1 MILWFLGFWVVL
13 EKSWVDIPRVIL
25 GAKALVFFAIP
36 LLMPKGHDGSRK
48 WGHKIVLLGVGP
60 PYLAKFVNITHKTRD
75 YGRYGYGSIP
85 INTIFRGMNIHLPA
99 ILMFTRGTRFWHT
112 AIYRTRQFSVALGVA
127 KDLLSR
133 CPTLAGLPHWSWCL
147 QQPLG
152 RCRTWVM
159 PLEYLIS
166 S

>member
-1 MILWFLGFWVVL
+1 MVFGVLGRVGEVV
-13 EKSWVDIPRVIL
+13 SWYPQGHFGCQGVGLFRHPLADAQRPRWE
-25 GAKALVFFAIP
+25 
-36 LLMPKGHDGSRK
+36 PKMGT
-48 WGHKIVLLGVGP
+48 HKIVLLGVGP

-127 KDLLSR
+127 KDLLGR